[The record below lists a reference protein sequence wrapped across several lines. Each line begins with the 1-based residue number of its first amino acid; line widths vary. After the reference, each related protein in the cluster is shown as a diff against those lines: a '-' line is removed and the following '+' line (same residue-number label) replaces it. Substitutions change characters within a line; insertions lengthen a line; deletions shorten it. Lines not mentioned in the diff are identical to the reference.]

1 MHVRCNEIAV
11 DRAAADRSARV
22 LPRMWVRPL
31 PPRDASRL
39 SGLAEAPALL
49 IPCPC
54 RVSGRLRSGSGHVS
68 RFVRSLIQPSRQEGH
83 RAQKLQ
89 ISRYFTT
96 PICFITPICF
106 TPHDMFTICFPS
118 RYVCPLGR
126 CQKRLQADTKTP
138 QIAKVNS
145 STCCQKSPQVHQ
157 AIKLLRSK
165 RNRSQT
171 SKKGE

>member
-1 MHVRCNEIAV
+1 LRFFGKQMHVRCNEIAV

-89 ISRYFTT
+89 IS
-96 PICFITPICF
+96 
-106 TPHDMFTICFPS
+106 
-118 RYVCPLGR
+118 
-126 CQKRLQADTKTP
+126 
-138 QIAKVNS
+138 
-145 STCCQKSPQVHQ
+145 
-157 AIKLLRSK
+157 LLRLEMCFRIGSIYEPISTKFLNWYKFIGQTGPTSVWRTSHFVILSK
-165 RNRSQT
+165 
-171 SKKGE
+171 SKCDENLFSSVCAWPV